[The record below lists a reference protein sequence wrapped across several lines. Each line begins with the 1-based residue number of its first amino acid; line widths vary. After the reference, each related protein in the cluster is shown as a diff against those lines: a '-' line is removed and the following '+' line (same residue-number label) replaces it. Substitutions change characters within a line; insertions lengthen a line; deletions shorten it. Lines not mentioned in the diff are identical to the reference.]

1 MCVIVRVWLIG
12 MSLCAASGEIVL
24 VVKPSLPA
32 RNQSLALRDHFF
44 SECELLAIKNERIS
58 HLLELIFCLSA
69 LILCLLNPCQHF
81 HRLVSVK
88 CLKLFICLSWCLA
101 QILRALVLIE
111 FIDISLK
118 NGCCVLEGLESDENL
133 GLDLDSLLVVLL
145 VPNLLVLVKLVDL
158 PIEVSRGQP
167 LAGLWDHIVIE
178 NVLFA
183 HLLRLVCD

>member
-1 MCVIVRVWLIG
+1 MCVIVRVWLVG
-12 MSLCAASGEIVL
+12 MSLCTTSCEIVL

-32 RNQSLALRDHFF
+32 CDQSLALRDHFF

-88 CLKLFICLSWCLA
+88 CLDLFICLGWCLA

-145 VPNLLVLVKLVDL
+145 VPNLLVLVKFVDL
-158 PIEVSRGQP
+158 PIEVSRG
-167 LAGLWDHIVIE
+167 
-178 NVLFA
+178 
-183 HLLRLVCD
+183 